1 MSLNQLVAG
10 ALNVD
15 ASAVDADT
23 STKTLKAWNSMRHI
37 ELVMAL
43 EGHYGIRLGAA
54 EIASLQSMRQI
65 RELLARRGIAE

>member
-1 MSLNQLVAG
+1 VSLNQLVAT
-10 ALNVD
+10 ALQVD
-15 ASAVDADT
+15 AAAITDDT

-37 ELVMAL
+37 DVVMAL

-65 RELLARRGIAE
+65 RELLARRGVAE